1 MSIQSLLSSASV
13 YRLAGENEKKEGN
26 FMAAEWFFEQAADL
40 EFEAKLLQKEE
51 PKSFA
56 DTLVQ
61 FLVNSSKME
70 LNFCPEFT
78 EN

>member
-40 EFEAKLLQKEE
+40 EFEAKQMEE